1 MAVRD
6 LVVALHAARRDSRG
20 AEFFVEQLPA
30 ARSLFPVYDADLL
43 AREVFDAA
51 NALRIS
57 AREDQPLFPNCE
69 SDYLDGALREH
80 SSDGG
85 KIVLPAGCIA
95 KMPTRPRPPSP
106 PHPPHTLPPA

>member
-85 KIVLPAGCIA
+85 KSVLPPAFT
-95 KMPTRPRPPSP
+95 PQL
-106 PHPPHTLPPA
+106 HPPHRHPS